1 MTKANKV
8 KVAATQ
14 MSCSWEIEENI
25 TKAKKIIHDASD
37 QGANIILLQELF
49 QTPYF
54 CIEYDEK
61 IFRLAKPFKDNE
73 IINEMSAIA
82 KKLNVVL
89 PISYFE
95 KDKNS
100 YFNSIAIIDSD
111 GKILGNYRKSH
122 IPDGA
127 GYLEKYYFNPG
138 DTGFKVWDTKFGKLG
153 IAICWDQ
160 WFPEVARIMTLKGAD
175 ILFYPTAIGDEPRM
189 SEYDSS
195 FAWQRV
201 MQGHAAANII
211 SVVASNRIGFESVK
225 GKTNGFYGK
234 SFICDRTGEI
244 IAEASRDKEEI
255 ITSEIDIEEDHLFR
269 RNWGLF
275 RDRRVDL
282 YKELLTL
289 DGKIKD

>member
-1 MTKANKV
+1 MKV
-8 KVAATQ
+8 TVAATQ
-14 MSCSWEIEENI
+14 MTCCWEIDENI
-25 TKAKKIIHDASD
+25 SKAKKIINDAANKD
-37 QGANIILLQELF
+37 ANIILLQELF

-54 CIEYDEK
+54 CIEYDEE
-61 IFRLAKPFKDNE
+61 IFRLAKPFKNNVLL
-73 IINEMSAIA
+73 NEMAEIS

-95 KDKNS
+95 KENNA
-100 YFNSIAIIDSD
+100 YYNSIAVIDSD
-111 GKILGNYRKSH
+111 GTILGNYRKSH

-138 DTGFKVWDTKFGKLG
+138 DTGFKVWKTKFGNIG
-153 IAICWDQ
+153 IGICWDQ
-160 WFPEVARIMTLKGAD
+160 WFPEAARIMALKGAD

-189 SEYDSS
+189 SQYDSS
-195 FAWQRV
+195 EAWQRV
-201 MQGHAAANII
+201 MQGHAAANVMP
-211 SVVASNRIGFESVK
+211 VVASNRIGFESVK
-225 GKTNGFYGK
+225 GQTNGFYGR
-234 SFICDRTGEI
+234 SFICDRTGKI
-244 IAEASRDKEEI
+244 LSEASRDKEEI
-255 ITSEIDIEEDHLFR
+255 ITAEIDTEEDHLFR

>member
-1 MTKANKV
+1 MTKSNKV

-25 TKAKKIIHDASD
+25 TKAKKIINDAANK
-37 QGANIILLQELF
+37 GANIILLQELF

-61 IFRLAKPFKDNE
+61 IFRLAKPFDDNSLLK
-73 IINEMSAIA
+73 EMSDIA
-82 KKLNVVL
+82 KKLQVVL

-95 KDKNS
+95 KDKNA
-100 YFNSIAIIDSD
+100 YFNSVAIIDSD
-111 GKILGNYRKSH
+111 GTILGNYRKSH
-122 IPDGA
+122 IPDGI

-225 GKTNGFYGK
+225 GQTNGFYGK

>member
-1 MTKANKV
+1 MKV
-8 KVAATQ
+8 TVAATQ
-14 MSCSWEIEENI
+14 MTCCWEIDENI
-25 TKAKKIIHDASD
+25 SKAKKIIKDAANKD
-37 QGANIILLQELF
+37 ANIILLQELF

-54 CIEYDEK
+54 CIEYDEE
-61 IFRLAKPFKDNE
+61 IFRLAKPFKNNVLL
-73 IINEMSAIA
+73 NEMAEIS

-95 KDKNS
+95 KENNA
-100 YFNSIAIIDSD
+100 YFNSIAVIDSD
-111 GKILGNYRKSH
+111 GTILGNYRKSH

-138 DTGFKVWDTKFGKLG
+138 DTGFKVWKTKFGNIG
-153 IAICWDQ
+153 IGICWDQ
-160 WFPEVARIMTLKGAD
+160 WFPEAARIMALKGAD

-189 SEYDSS
+189 SQYDSS
-195 FAWQRV
+195 QAWQRV
-201 MQGHAAANII
+201 MQGHAAANVMP
-211 SVVASNRIGFESVK
+211 VVASNRIGIESVK
-225 GKTNGFYGK
+225 GQTNGFYGR
-234 SFICDRTGEI
+234 SFICDRTGKI
-244 IAEASRDKEEI
+244 LSEASRDKEEI
-255 ITSEIDIEEDHLFR
+255 ITAEIDTEEDHLFR

>member
-1 MTKANKV
+1 MKV
-8 KVAATQ
+8 TVAATQ
-14 MSCSWEIEENI
+14 MTCSREIEENI
-25 TKAKKIIHDASD
+25 SKAKKIINDAANKE
-37 QGANIILLQELF
+37 ANIILLQELF

-61 IFRLAKPFKDNE
+61 IFRLAKPFKDNVLLKEMAE
-73 IINEMSAIA
+73 IS

-95 KDKNS
+95 KENNA
-100 YFNSIAIIDSD
+100 YYNSIAVIDSD
-111 GKILGNYRKSH
+111 GTILGNYRKSH

-138 DTGFKVWDTKFGKLG
+138 DTGFKVWKTKFGNIG
-153 IAICWDQ
+153 IGICWDQ
-160 WFPEVARIMTLKGAD
+160 WFPEAARIMALKGAD

-189 SEYDSS
+189 SQYDSS
-195 FAWQRV
+195 QAWQRV
-201 MQGHAAANII
+201 MQGHAAANVMP
-211 SVVASNRIGFESVK
+211 VVASNRIGIESVK
-225 GKTNGFYGK
+225 GQTNGFYGR
-234 SFICDRTGEI
+234 SFICDRTGKI
-244 IAEASRDKEEI
+244 LSEASRDKEEI
-255 ITSEIDIEEDHLFR
+255 ITAEIDTEEDHLFR

-289 DGKIKD
+289 DGEIKD

>member
-1 MTKANKV
+1 MKV
-8 KVAATQ
+8 TVAATQ
-14 MSCSWEIEENI
+14 MTCCWEIDENI
-25 TKAKKIIHDASD
+25 SKAKKIINDAANKD
-37 QGANIILLQELF
+37 ANIILLQELF

-54 CIEYDEK
+54 CIEYDEE
-61 IFRLAKPFKDNE
+61 IFRLAKPFKNNVLL
-73 IINEMSAIA
+73 NEMAEIS

-95 KDKNS
+95 KENNA
-100 YFNSIAIIDSD
+100 YYNSIAVIDSD
-111 GKILGNYRKSH
+111 GTILGNYRKSH

-138 DTGFKVWDTKFGKLG
+138 DTGFKVWKTKFGNIG
-153 IAICWDQ
+153 IGICWDQ
-160 WFPEVARIMTLKGAD
+160 WFPEAARIMALKGAD

-189 SEYDSS
+189 SQYDSS
-195 FAWQRV
+195 QAWQRV
-201 MQGHAAANII
+201 MQGHAAANVMP
-211 SVVASNRIGFESVK
+211 VVASNRIGFESVK
-225 GKTNGFYGK
+225 GQTNGFYGR
-234 SFICDRTGEI
+234 SFICDRTGKI
-244 IAEASRDKEEI
+244 LSEASRDKEEI
-255 ITSEIDIEEDHLFR
+255 ITAEIDTEEDHLFR

>member
-61 IFRLAKPFKDNE
+61 IFRLAKPFKDNK

-95 KDKNS
+95 KENNA
-100 YFNSIAIIDSD
+100 YYNSIAVIDSD

-211 SVVASNRIGFESVK
+211 SVVASNRIGFETVQ
-225 GKTNGFYGK
+225 GQTNGFYGK